1 MCLGFDPLRSR
12 SVRYHATELR
22 RKGFRVEMSSGG
34 LELGRS
40 HAWHPSRISDG
51 PENQFLPARP
61 GSRPA
66 RVVTVCKIFS
76 FLKGNVIAVLML
88 EDVPQ
93 DIVIMTLKVWCA
105 CVSELV
111 FACVCVC
118 AVYVL
123 VRNCIFIF

>member
-51 PENQFLPARP
+51 PEISFYRPDLDLARP
-61 GSRPA
+61 GLSQFVR
-66 RVVTVCKIFS
+66 F
-76 FLKGNVIAVLML
+76 FL
-88 EDVPQ
+88 
-93 DIVIMTLKVWCA
+93 
-105 CVSELV
+105 
-111 FACVCVC
+111 F
-118 AVYVL
+118 
-123 VRNCIFIF
+123 